1 MQTGHRP
8 GPPPPAPRGDGPA
21 PKESLKRA
29 RARARPQGTVLA
41 RRPSV
46 LVGASSRISAGGL
59 GRSRAPGRRG
69 PVLASR
75 VNRDPEGVRQGSRR
89 GSGRRGAFHQR
100 PKQGG
105 GGSREG
111 QSAGLGLRRLLSRR
125 RFFHRQVRPGFR
137 QCPRGRRPYAAGGE
151 PFEPAEWLAILQG
164 PSPCGSPLLSGSGAS
179 PRGWLCLDLA

>member
-29 RARARPQGTVLA
+29 RARARPQSTVLA
-41 RRPSV
+41 WKPEA
-46 LVGASSRISAGGL
+46 LGGASTKDGGV
-59 GRSRAPGRRG
+59 GWD
-69 PVLASR
+69 R
-75 VNRDPEGVRQGSRR
+75 VNRDPEGDRR
-89 GSGRRGAFHQR
+89 GRHPRSGRRGAFHQR
-100 PKQGG
+100 PKRGG

-125 RFFHRQVRPGFR
+125 RSFHRQVRPGFR

-164 PSPCGSPLLSGSGAS
+164 PSPCGSLLLSGSGAS

>member
-1 MQTGHRP
+1 MQTGRRP

-41 RRPSV
+41 RRPLV
-46 LVGASSRISAGGL
+46 LVGASSRISAGGR
-59 GRSRAPGRRG
+59 GRGPRSGRRG

-75 VNRDPEGVRQGSRR
+75 VNRDPEGGRR
-89 GSGRRGAFHQR
+89 GSRPRSGRRVFLFQR
-100 PKQGG
+100 RRGG

-125 RFFHRQVRPGFR
+125 RSFHRQVRPGFR